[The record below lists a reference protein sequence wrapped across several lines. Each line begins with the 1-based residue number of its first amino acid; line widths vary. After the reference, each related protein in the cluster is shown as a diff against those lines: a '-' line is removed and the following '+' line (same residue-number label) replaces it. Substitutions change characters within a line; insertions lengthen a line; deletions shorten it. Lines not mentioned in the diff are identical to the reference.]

1 MLRITSAILVVFA
14 LLMPFASQA
23 TTFKIASI
31 APDGTSWMNEMR
43 KGADEIKAR
52 TDGRVS
58 FRFYPGG
65 IMGNDKSVLRKIRAG
80 QLQGGAVTGG
90 GVAEIYPEA
99 NVYSIPFLFR
109 SYSEVDYVREHMDP
123 VLLAGLKQKDFIS
136 FGFSEG
142 GFAYLMSTS
151 PIAGLDDLKGHKVW
165 VPEGDEISRA
175 AFEAT
180 NVSPVSL
187 PLTDVLTGLQT
198 GLIDT
203 VAGSAMGAIALQWHT
218 RVKYLT
224 DAPLAYLYGSM
235 VLKRQAFEKLSP
247 ADQKIVYEIMSSVFS
262 RLNKLNRED
271 NGSAMKAIQ
280 DQGIKIVEPDPAE
293 RERWRK
299 SVNVAMDKLL
309 QNGLFKAE
317 MLDRVEDL
325 LSKYRK
331 AADVR

>member
-1 MLRITSAILVVFA
+1 MRRIRDFVVLGLS
-14 LLMPFASQA
+14 LLLPTISVA
-23 TTFKIASI
+23 TTFKIATI
-31 APDGTSWMNEMR
+31 APDGTSWMTEMR
-43 KGADEIKAR
+43 KGADEIKTR
-52 TDGRVS
+52 TAGRVS

-90 GVAEIYPEA
+90 GLAEIYPEA

-109 SYSEVDYVREHMDP
+109 NYNEVDYVRTRMDP
-123 VLLAGLKQKDFIS
+123 VLLEGLKEKDFVS

-151 PIAGLDDLKGHKVW
+151 PISGVDDLKGHKVW

-175 AFEAT
+175 AFEAVD
-180 NVSPVSL
+180 VSPVSL

-203 VAGSAMGAIALQWHT
+203 VAGSAIGAIALQWHT
-218 RVKYLT
+218 QVKYIT

-235 VLKRQAFEKLSP
+235 VVKRETFEKLSP
-247 ADQKIVYEIMSSVFS
+247 DDQKIVREVMSSVFS

-271 NGSAMKAIQ
+271 STSALKALQ
-280 DQGIKIVEPDPAE
+280 AQGIELVKTNPQE

-299 SVNVAMDKLL
+299 RVDDAMAKLL
-309 QNGLFKAE
+309 QNGLFDPA
-317 MLDRVEDL
+317 MLQRVEVL
-325 LSKYRK
+325 LADYRK
-331 AADVR
+331 TVAAR

>member
-1 MLRITSAILVVFA
+1 MIRISRIFLAGLVLILPVA
-14 LLMPFASQA
+14 TQA

-52 TDGRVS
+52 TDGRVN

-109 SYSEVDYVREHMDP
+109 NYGEVDYVRKQMDP
-123 VLLAGLKQKDFIS
+123 ILLEGLKEKDFIS

-175 AFEAT
+175 AFEAS

-203 VAGSAMGAIALQWHT
+203 VAGSAIGAIALQWHT

-247 ADQKIVYEIMSSVFS
+247 ADQNVVREIMTTVFS
-262 RLNKLNRED
+262 RLNKLNRDD
-271 NGSAMKAIQ
+271 NESALKAIQ
-280 DQGIKIVEPDPAE
+280 AQGIEFVEPDPGDQE
-293 RERWRK
+293 LWRK
-299 SVNVAMDKLL
+299 SVNAAMDKLL

-317 MLDRVEDL
+317 MMQRVEDL
-325 LSKYRK
+325 LGNYRK
-331 AADVR
+331 AAASR